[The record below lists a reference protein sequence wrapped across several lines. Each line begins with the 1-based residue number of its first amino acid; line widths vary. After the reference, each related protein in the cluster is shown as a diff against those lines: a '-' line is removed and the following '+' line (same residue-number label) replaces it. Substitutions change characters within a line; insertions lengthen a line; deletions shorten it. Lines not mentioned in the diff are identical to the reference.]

1 MGRSSTGG
9 SKRIHSAISVRRTAK
24 NLKIAPAQPERAMED
39 LSRFFDNSL
48 GMLCVASYDGYLTR
62 LNPAWKKTLGWTLQQ
77 LQSKPYIDFVHPD
90 DLAVTLSEASHLA
103 SGGRTIQFE
112 NRYLSKD
119 GTYRWL
125 QWTANSLP
133 ARRQIYAIAYDVTE
147 RIRLQKEIL
156 EAADREKERLGREL
170 HDGLCQ
176 NLAAIAALNT
186 ALARKLGKGRAAC
199 AGDVAEI
206 GAQLRLSIRYA
217 RDLAR
222 GLSPENLSSTGM
234 AAALAS
240 YAANVEALYGV
251 ACSFRAYKFVQR
263 FAPDAEVHL
272 FRIAQQAVD
281 NAIKHGRA
289 RRIEIGL
296 SSRDGQVRL
305 TIRDNGVG
313 FSEKTASENGGI
325 GLHIMNYRAQLIG
338 GALQVR
344 RSIRGGAVVTC
355 GFPLVPDT
363 STDRRRRA
371 RQTS

>member
-1 MGRSSTGG
+1 
-9 SKRIHSAISVRRTAK
+9 
-24 NLKIAPAQPERAMED
+24 MED

-62 LNPAWKKTLGWTLQQ
+62 LNPAWQKTLGWTLKH
-77 LQSKPYIDFVHPD
+77 LQSRPYIEFVHPD
-90 DLAVTLSEASHLA
+90 DRAATLSEASHLV

-112 NRYLSKD
+112 NRYRSKD

-147 RIRLQKEIL
+147 RMRLRKEIL
-156 EAADREKERLGREL
+156 DAADREKERLGREL

-176 NLAAIAALNT
+176 NLAAIAALNA
-186 ALARKLGKGRAAC
+186 ALARKLGQSREAC
-199 AGDVAEI
+199 AADVAQI
-206 GAQLRLSIRYA
+206 GAQLRLSIRSA

-222 GLSPENLSSTGM
+222 GLSPDDLPLTGI
-234 AAALAS
+234 AVALTT

-251 ACSFRAYKFVQR
+251 ACRFQGAQFIQR
-263 FAPDAEVHL
+263 LAPGAEAHL

-296 SSRDGQVRL
+296 SARDGQGRL
-305 TIRDNGVG
+305 TIHDNGAG
-313 FSEKTASENGGI
+313 FAKKPASGNGGI

-338 GALQVR
+338 GMLQVR
-344 RSIRGGAVVTC
+344 RLVRGGADVTC
-355 GFPLVPDT
+355 SFPLKPDT

-371 RQTS
+371 RQTA